1 MHVLVPRIV
10 PTLGA
15 GREYENLWVA
25 TTGASPST
33 IGDSWKGPLVLPA
46 FHVPDRTPVAPSH
59 VPSKAPVVLPSDVS
73 VIDSAPDVDSLPAS
87 AMSIPA
93 RS

>member
-1 MHVLVPRIV
+1 MPRTV

-15 GREYENLWVA
+15 GRENEKWWVA
-25 TTGASPST
+25 TTGASPGT
-33 IGDSWKGPLVLPA
+33 MGDSWNGPLVLPP
-46 FHVPDRTPVAPSH
+46 FHVPESTPVAPSH

-87 AMSIPA
+87 AMSMPE